1 MEIHEY
7 LKAFNT
13 SPLTSDE
20 RVSLFATIRNPASSH
35 KAREAALARV
45 IGEAVKDVLKIAM
58 QYKRTRMPLVDLI
71 DEGVC
76 ALYEICLGDAYNPS
90 RGPLMHYCFM
100 AVEGAIRAYAL
111 NNMAGGK
118 AFKLTNYMLS
128 RTSRVR
134 CACAMLYNQY
144 GQWPSAEQVRDE
156 INQAKDKLSKN
167 MTLEQVDSALR
178 VIREGEVSSL
188 DTPVYDNQGS
198 PLSNFIIKTGED
210 PECLMEVRDLASQA
224 ELLERTLRQMAE
236 ENGLDVEI
244 FNLRSGLADNDL
256 DLPLDEDTML
266 PTLAAIGRQ
275 YGISR
280 ERARQRMRRVT
291 RRIVERTGMNSD
303 EICQTVAYLRQNCA
317 LSEAA

>member
-13 SPLTSDE
+13 ASLTRAE
-20 RVSLFATIRNPASSH
+20 RVELLTVLRNPTSSS
-35 KAREAALARV
+35 KDRDAAFARI
-45 IGEAVKDVLKIAM
+45 IGECVKTVLGIAM
-58 QYKRTRMPLVDLI
+58 QYLRTGTPILDLVQ
-71 DEGVC
+71 EGVF
-76 ALYEICLGDAYNPS
+76 ALHEICLGSAYDPS
-90 RGPLMHYCFM
+90 LSSLMNYSFK

-118 AFKLTNYMLS
+118 PFRLTNYMLS

-134 CACAMLYNQY
+134 SACATLCTQH

-156 INQAKDKLSKN
+156 IHQAEDKLSKN

-188 DTPVYDNQGS
+188 DAPVHNDQGAS

-244 FNLRSGLADNDL
+244 FNLRSGLADC

-266 PTLAAIGRQ
+266 PSLAAIGRQ

-280 ERARQRMRRVT
+280 ERVRQRMRRVT
-291 RRIVERTGMNSD
+291 RRLVESTGMDSNT
-303 EICQTVAYLRQNCA
+303 ICQTIAYLRQNGH
-317 LSEAA
+317 LSQAA